1 MLALIPYFPPPIFS
15 IFGIPLDSWSL
26 LVALGFIL
34 GMEFGRAR
42 AIQLGLDIKDI
53 VDGALFIVG
62 MGFIFG
68 HWVYVLAYHP
78 EMLDEHGWSI
88 MLEIWAGQS
97 SNGGFLGAIIGT
109 IIWFKKIRPRPF
121 WLHADTIAYGFPFG
135 LCLGRVGCF
144 TAHDHVGSRS
154 DFFLAVDF
162 PAEAYGGY
170 YGGPRHDLGLYEAIY
185 LIFMSVVFLMLRKK
199 DLHHSS
205 FAILFCFL
213 YAPVRFCFDF
223 LRSTDLQN
231 NDIRYAGLTPAQYG
245 SIILLIAGTVLFL
258 RRKKEDTYQ
267 FFDPDDINSTC

>member
-1 MLALIPYFPPPIFS
+1 M
-15 IFGIPLDSWSL
+15 
-26 LVALGFIL
+26 
-34 GMEFGRAR
+34 
-42 AIQLGLDIKDI
+42 
-53 VDGALFIVG
+53 
-62 MGFIFG
+62 
-68 HWVYVLAYHP
+68 
-78 EMLDEHGWSI
+78 
-88 MLEIWAGQS
+88 
-97 SNGGFLGAIIGT
+97 
-109 IIWFKKIRPRPF
+109 
-121 WLHADTIAYGFPFG
+121 
-135 LCLGRVGCF
+135 GCF

-185 LIFMSVVFLMLRKK
+185 LVFMSVVFLMLRKK

-267 FFDPDDINSTC
+267 FFNTDDVHPTT